1 MGPMLIPGVGIYM
14 VGTAPVDIIT
24 EKAMRVRHS
33 ETTGQVLRR
42 VKEQVLIHHTP
53 PTHTSGSHYLNT
65 LAYCQSIGYHTI

>member
-42 VKEQVLIHHTP
+42 VKEQVLIHTP
-53 PTHTSGSHYLNT
+53 PTHTH
-65 LAYCQSIGYHTI
+65 LALTTSTH